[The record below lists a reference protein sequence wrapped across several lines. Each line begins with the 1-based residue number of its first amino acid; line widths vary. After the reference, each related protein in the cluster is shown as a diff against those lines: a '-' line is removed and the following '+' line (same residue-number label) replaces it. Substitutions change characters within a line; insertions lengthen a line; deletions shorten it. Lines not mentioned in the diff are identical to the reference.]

1 MRQDD
6 LFVDFKSVT
15 SLVGERWIDNF
26 VINFFLHKFIAVDSE
41 QQKVK
46 TIASLPSEAFH
57 WIENKQSNVES
68 MLRANV
74 DNAHHIQ
81 FLLLPIH
88 MSGCHWGLA
97 CIDFVNF
104 VLWFDD
110 GMGWDPPANLSSVVK
125 SIVKTLGSIYLD
137 AGHFDFEK

>member
-1 MRQDD
+1 
-6 LFVDFKSVT
+6 
-15 SLVGERWIDNF
+15 
-26 VINFFLHKFIAVDSE
+26 
-41 QQKVK
+41 
-46 TIASLPSEAFH
+46 
-57 WIENKQSNVES
+57 
-68 MLRANV
+68 
-74 DNAHHIQ
+74 
-81 FLLLPIH
+81 

-137 AGHFDFEK
+137 AGHFDFENWNENTLRPKRFGMPQQQTMSNEGSGAVELV